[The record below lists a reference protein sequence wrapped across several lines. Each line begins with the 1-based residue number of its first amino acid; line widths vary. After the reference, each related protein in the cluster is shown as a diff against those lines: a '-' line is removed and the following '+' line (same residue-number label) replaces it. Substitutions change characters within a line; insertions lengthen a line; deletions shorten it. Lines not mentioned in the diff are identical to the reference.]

1 MRDDLTRR
9 ARPLLGTFVEIAVAP
24 SPDMDAA
31 IAAAFDAVARVHGL
45 MSFHDSSS
53 DVSRLNRSA
62 GIDAIAVDPWTF
74 DVLAMAVDLHS
85 RSRGAFNVA
94 VAPVLQSLGRL
105 PGSSKGHRP
114 IADAIDLLPGRRVR
128 FRQAGVRI
136 DLGGIAK
143 GFAVDRAVDA
153 LRAHGAAA
161 GLVNAGG
168 DLKGFGPDAHTINV
182 RDPADPA
189 LLTARVDVRNEALA
203 STAGGFDPF
212 LGRDVSDCAV
222 IDPDNGEPVRNIRGV
237 TVRAR
242 SCMVADAL
250 TKVVMIAGEEAGDVL
265 DHYGA
270 SALLVSGN
278 GEICATADWQDAN
291 SIAH

>member
-9 ARPLLGTFVEIAVAP
+9 ARPLLGTVVEVAVAP
-24 SPDMDAA
+24 SPDKEAA
-31 IAAAFDAVARVHGL
+31 IAAAFEAVARVHGL
-45 MSFHDSSS
+45 MSFHDPSS

-62 GIDAIAVDPWTF
+62 GVDAIAVDPWTF

-85 RSRGAFNVA
+85 RSCGAFNVT

-105 PGSSKGHRP
+105 PGSSMGHRP
-114 IADAIDLLPGRRVR
+114 IADAIDLLPGRCVR
-128 FRQAGVRI
+128 FRQAGVCI

-143 GFAVDRAVDA
+143 GFAVDRAVAA
-153 LRAHGAAA
+153 LRAHGIAA

-168 DLKGFGPDAHTINV
+168 DLKGFGPDAHTIYI

-189 LLTARVDVRNEALA
+189 LLTGRVDVCNEALA
-203 STAGGFDPF
+203 STAGSIDPF
-212 LGRDVSDCAV
+212 LGRNVSDCAV
-222 IDPDNGEPVRNIRGV
+222 IDPVSGEPVRSVRGV
-237 TVRAR
+237 TVRAP

-250 TKVVMIAGEEAGDVL
+250 TKVVMIAGEAAGDVL

-270 SALLVSGN
+270 SALLVSGD
-278 GEICATADWQDAN
+278 GQISTTADWQDAF
-291 SIAH
+291 SLAH